1 MGFCQAGGIA
11 MSDKNFVMENE
22 LMEYADL
29 FRKYCPPPLFVKK
42 GTHLTRQC
50 STGGWLYY
58 ILDGILKTYTV
69 NSRGNER
76 IIDLMHENTVVGMD
90 CLDPDTK
97 AVVSIVCL
105 TDAEVLPFTTD
116 TLRRMIRENPD
127 FGFAMVLCYGKVL
140 RQVTY
145 HSATLGV
152 GSRSS
157 RIANFLYLYT
167 DTETYKKTQEVRLSQ
182 EDLASACGVSLS
194 QAARTL
200 RKLREEGILSTSSKR
215 ISVLDREGLARHC
228 DF

>member
-1 MGFCQAGGIA
+1 

-127 FGFAMVLCYGKVL
+127 FGFAMVLYYGKVL

-157 RIANFLYLYT
+157 RIANFLYL
-167 DTETYKKTQEVRLSQ
+167 
-182 EDLASACGVSLS
+182 
-194 QAARTL
+194 
-200 RKLREEGILSTSSKR
+200 
-215 ISVLDREGLARHC
+215 
-228 DF
+228 